1 MKEVDVSHVSGFA
14 LLLELLNGLFLVHGW
29 DVDCTLLAHVTVS
42 LHSFSPLDRVAVG
55 LDDFTCYE

>member
-1 MKEVDVSHVSGFA
+1 MKKVDVSHVSCLA

-29 DVDCTLLAHVTVS
+29 DVDSTLLAHVTVS

-55 LDDFTCYE
+55 LDGFTCYE